1 MVNKKLLKLSYFIS
15 ILFLI
20 IFYIASI
27 LSHPFFII
35 PFFIVL
41 ALFIFIQHQ
50 YLSEYYRLK
59 FSLPSIKNTHV
70 LFNAYKRT
78 GLFISSEQTVLL
90 ANNTMGRYWGK
101 KIKNYHTY
109 PLKKL
114 FLNSS
119 KITNIH
125 RQIKHT
131 LKHHTVATINTK
143 IPLSTGTPVPVKM
156 IVSFLDK
163 KNHPSH
169 LLWTIKSL
177 ESDEQNK
184 NWRQSYRLFFQVI
197 HALRTFSKK
206 GTELE
211 LFQQILK
218 IITSF
223 YPSHIFAYA
232 IKENITVSQTH
243 IKDLFPKASLFYNQK
258 TYLPFASSGPF
269 EGSSLSSFAT
279 YSMPVQIQGK
289 NEFVILCYSDK
300 QHFFSSFFTSLLAKI
315 FIEVSKT
322 ITNKRE
328 HILASQKITL
338 YQTTLQTKIQ
348 ELKKDQALLE
358 KQDRKNQYMI
368 HELLI
373 ARAKTEQAS
382 ITKNEFLA
390 NVSHELRTPLTA
402 IIGFAETI
410 QTKTFGKLNNIKY
423 EKYID
428 YIVKS
433 AHHLLSLINDILD
446 LSRVESGKQKFLG
459 KKIDVNHIINETLQV
474 IEQYPEIQNRI
485 ITFKPLRDDFLL
497 KMDERSLKQ
506 ILLNL
511 LSNAIKFTQKNG
523 KITISLTLIKDNQL
537 DLCISDNGIGISK
550 EKQKNLFLPF
560 SQVENV
566 FTRKHK
572 GTGLGLALVK
582 KLCDIHQAEIIL
594 QSAPKKGT
602 KIHIIFPQSRVIFK
616 QSEQP

>member
-1 MVNKKLLKLSYFIS
+1 MAQG
-15 ILFLI
+15 
-20 IFYIASI
+20 IA
-27 LSHPFFII
+27 
-35 PFFIVL
+35 
-41 ALFIFIQHQ
+41 HQ
-50 YLSEYYRLK
+50 
-59 FSLPSIKNTHV
+59 
-70 LFNAYKRT
+70 KRQRQNEAH
-78 GLFISSEQTVLL
+78 EQR
-90 ANNTMGRYWGK
+90 NNDRY
-101 KIKNYHTY
+101 N
-109 PLKKL
+109 
-114 FLNSS
+114 
-119 KITNIH
+119 
-125 RQIKHT
+125 RQITHD

-143 IPLSTGTPVPVKM
+143 IPLSTGTLVPVKM

-163 KNHPSH
+163 KNYPSH

-184 NWRQSYRLFFQVI
+184 NWHQSYRLFFQVI
-197 HALRTFSKK
+197 QALRTFNKK
-206 GTELE
+206 GTELD

-218 IITSF
+218 IITAF
-223 YPSHIFAYA
+223 YPSHIFAYT
-232 IKENITVSQTH
+232 IKENIVSIQNNT
-243 IKDLFPKASLFYNQK
+243 KSLFPKASLFYNQK
-258 TYLPFASSGPF
+258 TYLPFASSGALKKA
-269 EGSSLSSFAT
+269 LSTYAT
-279 YSMPVQIQGK
+279 YTMPVQIQNK
-289 NEFVILCYSDK
+289 NEFVIICYSDTPS
-300 QHFFSSFFTSLLAKI
+300 FFSSFFTSLLAKI
-315 FIEVSKT
+315 FNEVSKT

-328 HILASQKITL
+328 HIIASQKITL

-373 ARAKTEQAS
+373 ARAKTEQAN

-402 IIGFAETI
+402 IIGFAETM
-410 QTKTFGKLNNIKY
+410 QSRTFGKLNNIKY

-459 KKIDVNHIINETLQV
+459 KKININNIITETLQV

-485 ITFKPLRDDFLL
+485 IVFKPLKEDFLL

-511 LSNAIKFTQKNG
+511 LSNAIKFTQKSG
-523 KITISLTLIKDNQL
+523 KITISLTLTKDNQL
-537 DLCISDNGIGISK
+537 DLCVADNGIGISK

-582 KLCDIHQAEIIL
+582 KLCDIHQAEILL

-602 KIHIIFPQSRVIFK
+602 KIHIIFPQSRIILK
-616 QSEQP
+616 QSELL